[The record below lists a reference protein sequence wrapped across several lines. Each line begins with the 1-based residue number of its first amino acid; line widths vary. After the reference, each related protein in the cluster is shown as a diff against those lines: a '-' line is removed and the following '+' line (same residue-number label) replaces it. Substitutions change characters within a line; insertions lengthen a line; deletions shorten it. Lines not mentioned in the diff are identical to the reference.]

1 MEFTLLT
8 PSHVL
13 TVPHEVA
20 SPVSSEGTVSMAST
34 EDWPLS
40 DDQPTDE
47 PMLSPAPDVE
57 PVALDEPV
65 AADEAVIVPANEPV
79 AADEA
84 VLLPANEPM
93 SPTDK
98 PPTDSEQILLLFYD
112 NSQMYVRTNAVME
125 IFPDEEG
132 MHDTKKELLR
142 AKKDVTITVGDA
154 THVVHFV
161 IKHAV
166 ILAQKQS
173 MLYML
178 LKVQEEE
185 MPDQEVKIQ
194 LTNENT
200 RLYPI
205 VFKHMNNLFAGIVH
219 YMRTKDE
226 SDMRE
231 IQERICNFLQIEP
244 MPETNAKQLQKLIE
258 SILTITDND
267 VDKPVLQSTVYT
279 AFVAKTTERSELE
292 LTKSKFYN
300 WLREHG
306 ARNIKT
312 RKQMYYTNV
321 LLVQ

>member
-34 EDWPLS
+34 EDWPLI
-40 DDQPTDE
+40 DDQPNATDE
-47 PMLSPAPDVE
+47 PMLSP
-57 PVALDEPV
+57 V
-65 AADEAVIVPANEPV
+65 AADEPI

-84 VLLPANEPM
+84 VLVPANEPM
-93 SPTDK
+93 SPTDE

-132 MHDTKKELLR
+132 MNDTKKELLR

-194 LTNENT
+194 LANENP

-205 VFKHMNNLFAGIVH
+205 VFKHMNNLFAGVVH
-219 YMRTKDE
+219 YMRTRDE

-267 VDKPVLQSTVYT
+267 VDKPVLQSTVYA

-321 LLVQ
+321 LLAQ